1 MDYLSLRHGFPAN
14 DYVAITWNLG
24 NMANQSIT
32 IRTIE
37 AAKPRSDRDV
47 YTWDSSLKGFGL
59 RVTPKGIK
67 SYVLQYRT
75 NGGPARRT
83 TIGIHGSPW
92 TTQTAR
98 KEAER
103 LLMLVRQGVD
113 PVEQAR
119 AARRREKVLNFS
131 AYCDQFVDLYLQSN
145 WPDTWPE
152 QQRILENVLKPRWG
166 RKPLTALK
174 RADMVKLMDDY
185 ADRPGSRKVI
195 HSLLRKLFNWAVDRE
210 DIEISPLAGMK
221 APKACPSRRRVLGQE
236 ELICL
241 WQATGQACWPWGPFV
256 RLLLLTMQRRGEVA
270 EMDWSEIDL
279 EGRTW
284 TLPAARAKNDEAHIV
299 PLTDMAVA
307 ELEALYPKARG
318 FVFSTT
324 GATAVSGYSRAK
336 RILDER
342 MLKVMK
348 RRHKDKGGDPESIK
362 IDDWRLHDLRRTGAT
377 NLQALGIPIEVTEA
391 VLNHI
396 SGTRAGIAG
405 VYNRYKYEPQK
416 RAALEAWDTRLAE
429 LLERGVTSTPGGLNV
444 GNEYVT
450 NGGAV

>member
-1 MDYLSLRHGFPAN
+1 MDYLNLRHGFRTN
-14 DYVAITWNLG
+14 DYVAITWDLG
-24 NMANQSIT
+24 NMANQPIT
-32 IRTIE
+32 IRTVE
-37 AAKPRSDRDV
+37 AVKPHAERDV
-47 YTWDSSLKGFGL
+47 YTWDNSLRGFGL

-103 LLMLVRQGVD
+103 LLMLVRQGID
-113 PVEQAR
+113 PVEEAQNAK
-119 AARRREKVLNFS
+119 RREKVFNFS
-131 AYCDQFVDLYLQSN
+131 AYCDQFVELYLQSN

-152 QQRILENVLKPRWG
+152 QMRILENVLKPRWG
-166 RKPLTALK
+166 KKALTALK

-221 APKACPSRRRVLGQE
+221 APKALPSRRRVLGQE

-241 WQATGQACWPWGPFV
+241 WQATRQASWPWGPFV
-256 RLLLLTMQRRGEVA
+256 RLLLLTMQRRQEVA

-279 EGRTW
+279 VARTW
-284 TLPAARAKNDEAHIV
+284 TLPAERAKNDEAHII

-307 ELEALYPKARG
+307 ELEALYPQERG

-324 GATAVSGYSRAK
+324 GTTPVSGYSRAK

-342 MLKVMK
+342 MLKVMQ
-348 RRHKDKGGDPESIK
+348 RRLEERGGDPNIAK
-362 IDDWRLHDLRRTGAT
+362 LNDWRLHDLRRTGAT
-377 NLQALGIPIEVTEA
+377 NLQALGVPIEVTEA

-405 VYNRYKYEPQK
+405 IYNRYKYEPEK
-416 RAALEAWDTRLAE
+416 RAALEAWGKRLEE
-429 LLERGVTSTPGGLNV
+429 LLKD
-444 GNEYVT
+444 
-450 NGGAV
+450 A

>member
-1 MDYLSLRHGFPAN
+1 
-14 DYVAITWNLG
+14 
-24 NMANQSIT
+24 MANQPIT

-37 AAKPRSDRDV
+37 AAKPCAGRDV
-47 YTWDSSLKGFGL
+47 YIWDNSLRGFGL
-59 RVTPKGIK
+59 RVTPKGVK

-103 LLMLVRQGVD
+103 LLILVRQGLD
-113 PVEQAR
+113 PVEEAR
-119 AARRREKVLNFS
+119 NLKRRVQVLNFS
-131 AYCDQFVDLYLQSN
+131 SYCDQFVELYLQSN

-152 QQRILENVLKPRWG
+152 QQRILENVFKPRWG
-166 RKPLTALK
+166 KKALTALK

-241 WQATGQACWPWGPFV
+241 WQATGQASWPWGPFV
-256 RLLLLTMQRRGEVA
+256 RLLLLTMQRRQEVA

-279 EGRTW
+279 KARTW
-284 TLPAARAKNDEAHIV
+284 TLPAERAKNDEAHII

-307 ELEALYPKARG
+307 ELVALYPQERG

-324 GATAVSGYSRAK
+324 GTTAVSGYSKAK
-336 RILDER
+336 RTLDER
-342 MLKVMK
+342 MLKVMQ
-348 RRHKDKGGDPESIK
+348 RRQQERGGDPQNVK
-362 IDDWRLHDLRRTGAT
+362 IEEWRLHDLRRTGAT

-405 VYNRYKYEPQK
+405 IYNRYKYEPEK
-416 RAALEAWDTRLAE
+416 RAALEAWGFRLGE
-429 LLERGVTSTPGGLNV
+429 LLNDL
-444 GNEYVT
+444 
-450 NGGAV
+450 

>member
-1 MDYLSLRHGFPAN
+1 VDYLNLRHGFPTN
-14 DYVAITWNLG
+14 DYVAITWDLG

-37 AAKPRSDRDV
+37 AAKPCADRDV
-47 YTWDSSLKGFGL
+47 YIWDNSLKGFGL
-59 RVTPKGIK
+59 RVTPKGVK

-75 NGGPARRT
+75 NGSPARRT

-92 TTQTAR
+92 TTLTAR

-103 LLMLVRQGVD
+103 LLMLVKQGFD
-113 PVEQAR
+113 PVEEAR
-119 AARRREKVLNFS
+119 NVKRRELVLNFS
-131 AYCDQFVDLYLQSN
+131 SYCDQFVELYLQSN

-152 QQRILENVLKPRWG
+152 QQRILENVFKPRWG
-166 RKPLTALK
+166 KKALTALK

-241 WQATGQACWPWGPFV
+241 WFATGQASWPWGPFV
-256 RLLLLTMQRRGEVA
+256 RLLLLTMQRRQEVA

-279 EGRTW
+279 KSRTW
-284 TLPAARAKNDEAHIV
+284 TLPAERAKNDEAHII
-299 PLTDMAVA
+299 PLTDRAVA
-307 ELEALYPKARG
+307 ELEALHPQERG

-324 GATAVSGYSRAK
+324 GTTAVSGYSKAK
-336 RILDER
+336 RNLDER
-342 MLKVMK
+342 MLKVMQ
-348 RRHKDKGGDPESIK
+348 RRQQERGGDPQNVK
-362 IDDWRLHDLRRTGAT
+362 IEEWRLHDLRRTGAT

-405 VYNRYKYEPQK
+405 IYNRYKYEPEK
-416 RAALEAWDTRLAE
+416 RAALEAWDARLQE
-429 LLERGVTSTPGGLNV
+429 LLC
-444 GNEYVT
+444 
-450 NGGAV
+450 